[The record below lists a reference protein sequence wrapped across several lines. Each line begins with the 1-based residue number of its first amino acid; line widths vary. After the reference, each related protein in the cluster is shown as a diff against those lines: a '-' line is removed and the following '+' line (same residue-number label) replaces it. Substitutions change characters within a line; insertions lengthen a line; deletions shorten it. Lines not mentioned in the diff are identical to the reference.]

1 MKLRHKSVMNYSSH
15 FCLLVW
21 PVKAAEIRN
30 SEQAREPQDGAG
42 RAPVE
47 SVPAASQTCVLNE
60 TPVLSPSLEC
70 KWPASFPRSSD
81 GICCPW
87 VGPWA
92 RSQNTINHPEQSPG
106 SCNKK
111 VLKPQKGEPE
121 DVPSQSRQISAA
133 QWKKKALPS
142 IKRVL
147 TSLPPEASQ
156 ISWGLVD

>member
-1 MKLRHKSVMNYSSH
+1 MRWVREGKAVSFLLPVSQWADTHTVSCLKTELSIQISPVYVVYYGCYSS
-15 FCLLVW
+15 LL
-21 PVKAAEIRN
+21 
-30 SEQAREPQDGAG
+30 
-42 RAPVE
+42 
-47 SVPAASQTCVLNE
+47 
-60 TPVLSPSLEC
+60 
-70 KWPASFPRSSD
+70 
-81 GICCPW
+81 
-87 VGPWA
+87 

-156 ISWGLVD
+156 IS